1 MCRMGVSNV
10 RQGEIVEVSVSLPNG
25 ENKVHMVL
33 VVSGQDLIVE
43 ESMFYGIMIT
53 SNPFHSSFKIEIT
66 PDMLTRPLT
75 KQSYFATHLLGMYS
89 LDEVIKSCRIAI
101 KREYMDEVF
110 NKSIDVVYGYEE
122 E

>member
-1 MCRMGVSNV
+1 MGVSNV
-10 RQGEIVEVSVSLPNG
+10 HQGEIVEVSAPLPSG
-25 ENKVHMVL
+25 QPKVHMVL
-33 VVSGQDLIVE
+33 VASGQDLLME
-43 ESMFYGIMIT
+43 EGIFYGIMIT
-53 SNPFHSSFKIEIT
+53 SNPHSSFKIEIT
-66 PDMLTRPLT
+66 EDMLTSPLS
-75 KQSYFATHLLGMYS
+75 KQSYFATHLLGMYR